1 MEVFILT
8 NPIFNIKDL
17 TYYNYNGKI
26 ENINLNIDYQ
36 EIHALVSNNSS
47 ELNLFL
53 QVLMDLSD
61 PKIEGEIIFNQK
73 NLKLNKTPLSKHKI
87 SLLHHNPMLIQN
99 LSVAENLHLTK
110 LPKSKLTFLV
120 SWKKVRDDSIK
131 FLREMDVHINVNT
144 KVKYLSE
151 ENKKIVYIASIFFQ
165 KPKMIIMHEAMEGL
179 SVNSISKVNK
189 LLDQYIHDGG
199 TILYVTKQWEE
210 ALKIADNISILTKG
224 KIVEKMSA
232 QSAKMDPKTMLM
244 KLNDYNYKRN
254 NSSNNHTKNVLDT
267 VLKAAEFLTS
277 EYELKDVLLLLAKEA
292 TRFMNADGCSI
303 KLIDE
308 NTWSII
314 DDLEFKQK
322 GYIQAQLMKEV
333 IVKIAKKND
342 IFFANENG
350 GEFES
355 LFVRRNN
362 VKTIICIP
370 VLIRTQVTGIIQIY
384 YEDFYVYSN
393 DESRYLA
400 ALARHAAIAIED
412 TRLMGRS
419 ALLQESHHRIK
430 NNLQSI
436 VGIISLQRNF
446 IQQNSTHSTNDILDN
461 LISRIKS
468 ISSVHDLLSKDKLG
482 RSIINVKEIIEE
494 IIQFFTYNSNFVIH
508 LDLDDIFIAYTKATS
523 IALVINELVTN
534 CFKHAFTNMNNGTIC
549 IQCKE
554 LYDHIFISVRDNG
567 HGLPNEFIPS
577 QVTSLGLSII
587 HGIITN
593 EFKGEIKFKSVE
605 GTIVEIQIPIKSL
618 SLNQYRKKEEI

>member
-8 NPIFNIKDL
+8 NIIFSIKDL
-17 TYYNYNGKI
+17 TYINDNGKI
-26 ENINLNIDYQ
+26 ENMNLEINFQ
-36 EIHALVSNNSS
+36 EIHGLVSNNSS

-53 QVLMDLSD
+53 QVFMDLHD
-61 PKIEGEIIFNQK
+61 PKIEGEIIFNQR
-73 NLKLNKTPLSKHKI
+73 NLKLNKVPLSKHRI

-99 LSVAENLHLTK
+99 LSVAENLHLTR
-110 LPKSKLTFLV
+110 LPKSKLTFFV
-120 SWKKVRDDSIK
+120 NWKKVRYDSIK
-131 FLREMDVHINVNT
+131 FFKEMDVGINVNT

-179 SVNSISKVNK
+179 SVSNIAKVNK
-189 LLDQYIHDGG
+189 LLDQYINDGG
-199 TILYVTKQWEE
+199 TILYITKQWEK

-224 KIVEKMSA
+224 KIVERMSA

-244 KLNDYNYKRN
+244 KLNDYNYNRN

-308 NTWSII
+308 NTWCII

-322 GYIQAQLMKEV
+322 GYIQAQLKKEV
-333 IVKIAKKND
+333 IVNIAKKND

-350 GEFES
+350 VEFES
-355 LFVRRNN
+355 LFLRKNN

-384 YEDFYVYSN
+384 YENFYVYSN
-393 DESRYLA
+393 DESRYLE

-446 IQQNSTHSTNDILDN
+446 VQQNSTQSANDILDN

-494 IIQFFTYNSNFVIH
+494 IIEFSNYDSNFAIY
-508 LDLDDIFIAYTKATS
+508 LDLDDIFIAYNKATS
-523 IALVINELVTN
+523 IALIINELVTN
-534 CFKHAFTNMNNGTIC
+534 CFKHAFSNMNNGTIY

-554 LYDHIFISVRDNG
+554 FYDHIFISVHDNG
-567 HGLPNEFIPS
+567 HGLPDEFIPS

-587 HGIITN
+587 NGIVIS
-593 EFKGEIKFKSVE
+593 EFQGKIKYKSEE